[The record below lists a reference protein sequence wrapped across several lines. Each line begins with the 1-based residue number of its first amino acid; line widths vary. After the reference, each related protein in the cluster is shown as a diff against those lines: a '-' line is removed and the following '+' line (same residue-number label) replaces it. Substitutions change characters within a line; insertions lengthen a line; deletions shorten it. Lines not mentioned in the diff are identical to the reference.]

1 MHAAL
6 ATPVRN
12 PVGKMGLEYRRRWW
26 EEDDRIYGGITET
39 NIDLRRIWYPS
50 YGFHSERGVVIGYHH
65 TGHHARSYGAL
76 TPTERV
82 QRAVAQGVKIHGAKY
97 QTELDSAF
105 SVAWHRMPFIECGW
119 TSWPKRPSAPYQR
132 LLEPAGRMSFAGDWL
147 CYLIGWQAGAFAS
160 ARAVVTALHQ
170 RVLSTSPTRRG
181 IGVDPGPL
189 GMPGGGSSA
198 AFHVPRRSLNTVG
211 TNRTSSRNSHG

>member
-39 NIDLRRIWYPS
+39 NMDLSHIWYPS
-50 YGFHSERGVVIGYHH
+50 YGFHGERGVVIGYYN
-65 TGHHARSYGAL
+65 TGNNARSYGAL
-76 TPTERV
+76 TPAERSR
-82 QRAVAQGVKIHGAKY
+82 RAVAQGVKIHGEKY
-97 QTELDSAF
+97 RAELDSAF
-105 SVAWHRMPFIECGW
+105 SVAWQRTPFIEGGW
-119 TSWPKRPSAPYQR
+119 INWPEQPSAPYQR
-132 LLEPAGRMSFAGDWL
+132 LLEPAGRVYFAGDWL
-147 CYLIGWQAGAFAS
+147 SYLIGWQAGAFAS

-170 RVLSTSPTRRG
+170 RVLSTSPPRRG

-189 GMPGGGSSA
+189 GMPGSGA
-198 AFHVPRRSLNTVG
+198 PPRST
-211 TNRTSSRNSHG
+211 SHGDL